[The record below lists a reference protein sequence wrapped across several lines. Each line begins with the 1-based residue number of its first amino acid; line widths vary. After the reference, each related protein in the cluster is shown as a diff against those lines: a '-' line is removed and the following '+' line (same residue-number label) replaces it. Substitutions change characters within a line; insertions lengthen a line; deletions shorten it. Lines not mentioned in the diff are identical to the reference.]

1 MNKRQNPVRAAV
13 LLIGDELLCGQTRDS
28 NLAWI
33 ARRLEAQGVRVA
45 EARIVADETEAILNA
60 LNQLRKRCDYV
71 LTTGG
76 IGPTHDDI
84 TADAVAQAFGVAI
97 SRNEEVV
104 RRLQAHYAGSGHV
117 LNESRL
123 RMARIPE
130 GARLIDNPIS
140 AAPGFMLGNVVVM
153 AGVPEIMRAMLEHAL
168 AFLPGGER
176 EQRRGV
182 RVFLG
187 EGDLAAPLR
196 ALQEAWRPVRIGC
209 YPSFQDGKA
218 GGVRIMLR
226 CRDAETLEAAF
237 FALLEQLRSLG
248 AEPEILDEERHEQ
261 AGVAER

>member
-1 MNKRQNPVRAAV
+1 MNERQNPPRAAV
-13 LLIGDELLCGQTRDS
+13 LLIGDELLCGQTRDG
-28 NLAWI
+28 NLAWM
-33 ARRLEAQGVRVA
+33 ARRLEAQGLRVG
-45 EARIVADETEAILNA
+45 EARIVADETGAIVDA
-60 LNQLRKRCDYV
+60 LNRLRRRFDYV
-71 LTTGG
+71 LATGG

-97 SRNEEVV
+97 SHNAEAV
-104 RRLQAHYAGSGHV
+104 RRLQAHYAGSEHV

-140 AAPGFMLGNVVVM
+140 AAPGFMLDNVVVM
-153 AGVPEIMRAMLEHAL
+153 AGVPEIMRAMLTHAL

-176 EQRRGV
+176 EQWRGV
-182 RVFLG
+182 RVLLG

-196 ALQEAWRPVRIGC
+196 ALQEAWREVRIGC
-209 YPSFQDGKA
+209 YPCFRDGRA

-237 FALLEQLRSLG
+237 VALLERLRSLG
-248 AEPEILDEERHEQ
+248 AQPEMLDAEQHEY